1 MPQAKRKRVKHRAII
16 KSILTLLHS
25 LLKHHSE
32 KQEDDASIRCKCC
45 KREIKVEEGDVA
57 YIRLDDLSIFCSDCV
72 KTKKLGRV
80 VKRRRVNDNKNY
92 TRRDSR

>member
-16 KSILTLLHS
+16 KSILTLLSS

-32 KQEDDASIRCKCC
+32 KQEDDASVRCKCC

-57 YIRLDDLSIFCSDCV
+57 YIRLDDLSIFCSNCV
-72 KTKKLGRV
+72 KTKKLGRI
-80 VKRRRVNDNKNY
+80 VKRRKVNDKARQN
-92 TRRDSR
+92 TR